1 MYEIQ
6 AVGLAIFICSKRK
19 CGGVQ
24 PNTTFPQPLY
34 TLLLH
39 LFLPIYHFWPL
50 SFHLKVKISP
60 ILRHTPEMSLLS
72 LLPDDQLTSN
82 MSDWLDFRS
91 LGVLDNAITSNNE
104 RLRWLKCICSISDSA
119 ALNSWHYN
127 HLEVG
132 WLIKRGISPQ
142 KLHLIGHSSV
152 KYRIFE
158 RMPYRITEG
167 TIINWLQSYKI
178 HKLHRN
184 DKAYVQR
191 PTNLESDYWQRCVVS
206 VRARSRLLE
215 REFSIIK
222 CRQNLLVIRTS
233 EKYFM
238 YLGRWNCRTGILK
251 ITMLAR

>member
-1 MYEIQ
+1 MR
-6 AVGLAIFICSKRK
+6 L
-19 CGGVQ
+19 
-24 PNTTFPQPLY
+24 
-34 TLLLH
+34 
-39 LFLPIYHFWPL
+39 
-50 SFHLKVKISP
+50 
-60 ILRHTPEMSLLS
+60 TPEMSLLS
-72 LLPDDQLTSN
+72 LLPDDQLTSI

-104 RLRWLKCICSISDSA
+104 RLRWLKCICSISDSV

-167 TIINWLQSYKI
+167 TIINWLQSYKT

-184 DKAYVQR
+184 DKTYVER
-191 PTNLESDYWQRCVVS
+191 PTNLDIDDKYCCCVRS

-215 REFSIIK
+215 SELSITK
-222 CRQNLLVIRTS
+222 CWQNLLGFRTS
-233 EKYFM
+233 EKYLR
-238 YLGRWNCRTGILK
+238 YLGRWNLRTGI
-251 ITMLAR
+251 